1 MVGTAFDTPRH
12 SLYWQFSGLRR
23 PGRIFPMMNSF
34 RSSVSKTWF
43 LSVLVCLA
51 APARAEWTV
60 ADAVRG
66 YLEGLDAGAA
76 PVVAGRL
83 LEHPGEL
90 SRVYRDRGHE
100 PLWLADA
107 PLQSEVPAVLAAIS
121 ESVGHGFAA
130 ERYHR
135 SAIEQLLRVE
145 QNDARLALELLLTD
159 AFLSQ
164 ALHRSRGIVFP
175 PNLDADWQVPQAE
188 VDAGG
193 LLAATAGQ
201 RGSVTEA
208 LAGLWPQAAEY
219 ALLLKRRGE
228 ILAMGDEM
236 TAQVAQG
243 PLLRPGDR
251 NDRVLMLKQ
260 RLMGPGDYTPHYDD
274 DLRGEVTAFQFAAGL
289 EPDGIVGANTLEVL
303 NASRVSWIDRIDA
316 NLERWRWLPRETPA
330 TYIRVN
336 IAAYTLRAFENGEPA
351 LSMNVIVGQPY
362 RRTPVFTET
371 IKYLVLNPYWNVP
384 FSIATKDKLPLL
396 QADAAAEAQKGYETR
411 PHGSDAFIP
420 VDAID
425 WAPVTRRGFN
435 YLLRQKPGPQNA
447 LGRIKFMMPN
457 PYAVYLHDTP
467 SRELFA
473 RQERS
478 FSSGCIRLEQPVALA
493 EWMLGR
499 EGHSRAGSVEA
510 LMARQETVTINL
522 KEPVPTYLV
531 YFTAFATDDGDI
543 AFRRDIYGRD
553 RVLVDAL
560 RAQGS

>member
-1 MVGTAFDTPRH
+1 MANT
-12 SLYWQFSGLRR
+12 LR
-23 PGRIFPMMNSF
+23 PSAY
-34 RSSVSKTWF
+34 KTFF
-43 LSVLVCLA
+43 LCALVILA
-51 APARAEWTV
+51 SPARAEWAV
-60 ADAVRG
+60 ADAVRS

-76 PVVAGRL
+76 PVIAGRL
-83 LEHPGEL
+83 LEHPVVL
-90 SRVYRDRGHE
+90 SHVYRDRNHE
-100 PLWLADA
+100 PLWLAGA
-107 PLQSEVPAVLAAIS
+107 PLQEEVPAILAAIS
-121 ESVGHGFAA
+121 ESVGHGFVA

-135 SAIEQLLRVE
+135 STIEQLLRAE

-159 AFLSQ
+159 TFLSQ

-175 PNLDADWQVPQAE
+175 PNLDADWRVPQAE
-188 VDAGG
+188 IDAGE

-201 RGSVTEA
+201 RGSVTEV
-208 LAGLWPQAAEY
+208 LAALWPKAVDY

-236 TAQVAQG
+236 TAQVAPG
-243 PLLRPGDR
+243 PLLRPGDSS
-251 NDRVLMLKQ
+251 DRILMLKQ
-260 RLMGPGDYTPHYDD
+260 RLMGPGDYTPVYDE

-303 NASRVSWIDRIDA
+303 NVSRVSWIDKIDA
-316 NLERWRWLPRETPA
+316 NLERWRWLPRETPE

-336 IAAYTLRAFENGEPA
+336 IAAYTLRAFENGEAA

-371 IKYLVLNPYWNVP
+371 IKYMVLNPYWNVP

-396 QADAAAEAQKGYETR
+396 QTDAVAEAQKGYETR
-411 PHGSDAFIP
+411 PQGSDVFVP

-425 WAPVTRRGFN
+425 WTPVTRRGFN

-467 SRELFA
+467 SRELFT
-473 RQERS
+473 RQERG
-478 FSSGCIRLEQPVALA
+478 FSSGCIRLEHPLALA
-493 EWMLGR
+493 DWLLGR
-499 EGHSRAGSVEA
+499 EGNARAGSVEA
-510 LMARQETVTINL
+510 LLAREETVTINL
-522 KEPVPTYLV
+522 KEPMPTYLV
-531 YFTAFATDDGDI
+531 YFTAFATDEGDV